1 MGSSTTRTEPW
12 KEQKD
17 YLKHGFKSAQ
27 DLLKTG
33 MPDYYGNDWT
43 DTLAGFAPE
52 QMAAQDAMLNY
63 IRGPEVAAQ
72 QQGASQHLLD
82 TYALSKTLGSGQVN
96 TDAFG
101 QVTRDM
107 AQDVLGAIQGEI
119 LPNIRQQQVT
129 YQPGGSSK
137 GNQVTSDAV
146 TGAVDRL
153 TKQSTKMYADAFES
167 AQDRAVQGGQLG
179 IQALQQYPSITQAP
193 IGLMQ
198 IGANVGAQR
207 RAMDQAIMNENMKR
221 YNYNT
226 MRPYNEMQNYMS
238 MISGDYGGQ
247 SRSNPSALS
256 TAGTMLGIMKMLGS
270 FSSDYRVKE
279 NISVIGHLKMLPIY
293 LFNYIWSPEKH
304 IGFMAQDVEKVM
316 PEAGFDIAG
325 IKTVN
330 YPMVLGRLA

>member
-12 KEQKD
+12 AKQKD
-17 YLKHGFKSAQ
+17 FLEHGFKSSQ
-27 DLLKTG
+27 SLLKEG
-33 MPDYYGNDWT
+33 MPDYYGKDWT
-43 DTLAGFAPE
+43 DTLAGFSPE
-52 QMAAQDAMLNY
+52 QMAAQDAQLNY
-63 IRGPEVAAQ
+63 IRGPEVGAQ

-82 TYALSKTLGSGQVN
+82 TYALSKNLGSGDVN
-96 TDAFG
+96 TDAFS
-101 QVTRDM
+101 QVTSDM
-107 AQDVLGAIQGEI
+107 AQDVLGSIQSEI
-119 LPNIRQQQVT
+119 LPNIRQQQVA

-137 GNQVTSDAV
+137 GNQVASDAV
-146 TGAVDRL
+146 SSAIDRL
-153 TKQSTKMYADAFES
+153 TKESTKMYAGAFES

-179 IQALQQYPSITQAP
+179 IQALQQYPGVTNAP

-207 RAMDQAIMNENMKR
+207 RAMDQSQINENMKR

-238 MISGDYGGQ
+238 SISGDYGGT
-247 SRSNPSALS
+247 SRASPSGLS
-256 TAGTMLGIMKMLGS
+256 TAGTAMGLAKMLAS
-270 FSSDYRVKE
+270 FSDYRVKE

-316 PEAGFDIAG
+316 PEAVFEIAG
-325 IKTVN
+325 IKAVN
-330 YPMVLGRLA
+330 YPMVLGRLT